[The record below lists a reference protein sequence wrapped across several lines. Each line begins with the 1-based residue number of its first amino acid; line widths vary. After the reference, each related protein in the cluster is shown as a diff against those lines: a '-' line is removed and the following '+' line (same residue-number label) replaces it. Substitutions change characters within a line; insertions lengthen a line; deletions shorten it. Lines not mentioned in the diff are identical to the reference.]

1 MCRFAESKWIKQNM
15 IDGMSVEHVAETT
28 EMSIDEFQKMDE
40 RCY

>member
-1 MCRFAESKWIKQNM
+1 M
-15 IDGMSVEHVAETT
+15 IDGMSTEHVAEMS

>member
-1 MCRFAESKWIKQNM
+1 M
-15 IDGMSVEHVAETT
+15 IDGMSVERVAETT

>member
-1 MCRFAESKWIKQNM
+1 M

-40 RCY
+40 WCY

>member
-28 EMSIDEFQKMDE
+28 EMSIDEFLEMDE